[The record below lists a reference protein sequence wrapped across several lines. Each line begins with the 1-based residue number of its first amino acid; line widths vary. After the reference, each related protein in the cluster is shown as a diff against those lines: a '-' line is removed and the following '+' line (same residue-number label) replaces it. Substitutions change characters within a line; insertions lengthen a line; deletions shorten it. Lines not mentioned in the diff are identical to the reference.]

1 MFYNELKAIMACEED
16 PSLIFEL
23 IKEGHMDVVDKVLF
37 KKKVDLN
44 LTDEDGN
51 SIVMRL
57 LKAKQY
63 RLVLKYIKKENWNV
77 NHQNKVGDTFSHILC
92 TMDYKYVMDIIKE
105 VKRNKAFDPNI
116 KNNKGQTILDKA
128 IENNYMYTTQKVL
141 EDKRFTDIDIMS
153 FKNLYETFIKTN
165 EYGRYT
171 KLTNLEVV
179 MKNIEKKPLLPKMQ
193 KLLNYVNNNL
203 KVIEEEILSNASVQ
217 MDHFINKLLEA

>member
-1 MFYNELKAIMACEED
+1 
-16 PSLIFEL
+16 
-23 IKEGHMDVVDKVLF
+23 
-37 KKKVDLN
+37 
-44 LTDEDGN
+44 
-51 SIVMRL
+51 
-57 LKAKQY
+57 
-63 RLVLKYIKKENWNV
+63 
-77 NHQNKVGDTFSHILC
+77 
-92 TMDYKYVMDIIKE
+92 
-105 VKRNKAFDPNI
+105 
-116 KNNKGQTILDKA
+116 
-128 IENNYMYTTQKVL
+128 MYTTQKVL